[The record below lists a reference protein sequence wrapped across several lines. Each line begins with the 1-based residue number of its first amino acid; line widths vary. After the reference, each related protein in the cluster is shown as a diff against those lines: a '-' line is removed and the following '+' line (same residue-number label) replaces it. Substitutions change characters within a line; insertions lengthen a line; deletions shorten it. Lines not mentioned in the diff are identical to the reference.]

1 MTSSRLLVA
10 GIDLDDLVEV
20 GLDPVGAGED
30 AAADRAVAAGDDDL
44 GRGDCL
50 EGLSERDHHV
60 LGHDTGDE
68 KSVGVA
74 RRGDEARPVARR
86 VVDRSE
92 GRGDLELAAVARPD
106 VDVTEL
112 KRSWEERRWRRSG
125 GEAMGSVTGRAN
137 SDRRMERRRTI
148 DEGIMRSDDE
158 MMCYPI

>member
-1 MTSSRLLVA
+1 
-10 GIDLDDLVEV
+10 
-20 GLDPVGAGED
+20 
-30 AAADRAVAAGDDDL
+30 
-44 GRGDCL
+44 
-50 EGLSERDHHV
+50 
-60 LGHDTGDE
+60 
-68 KSVGVA
+68 VA